1 MFAQWGYHF
10 LSRHAKF
17 SLWFHYLLLCHIH
30 NRSFLFLLDIFLLEL
45 VSRYVI
51 SAVSPSRVDPL
62 VWNYHFI
69 TLCFLSY
76 LFVYFNKIWG
86 CLYCFVQIGVEKSYE
101 ILCKTF
107 NNEAKAILEVKFYSI
122 SFNVITDRHYEST
135 GCYSMEFL
143 TKTNKCSLNQ
153 FTPN

>member
-1 MFAQWGYHF
+1 M
-10 LSRHAKF
+10 
-17 SLWFHYLLLCHIH
+17 
-30 NRSFLFLLDIFLLEL
+30 
-45 VSRYVI
+45 
-51 SAVSPSRVDPL
+51 
-62 VWNYHFI
+62 
-69 TLCFLSY
+69 
-76 LFVYFNKIWG
+76 
-86 CLYCFVQIGVEKSYE
+86 QIGVEKSYE

-122 SFNVITDRHYEST
+122 SFNVITDRHYEAT